1 MCFLRIS
8 VSLLTLST
16 CSSALSS
23 FSFKAL
29 KCSFSWDQTLL
40 RRTEHFGIFKT
51 CFIFPSTCQKH
62 EGIPFLSNIHCED
75 LIKLLEVKLSKVWVP
90 LEFLTLR
97 VVHTESPS
105 QFTITVIHWL
115 QFSFSYPSTGSHG
128 GFSSLGFC
136 FIMLWFPE
144 YACLSFQ
151 FVLWLHSSKMM

>member
-1 MCFLRIS
+1 MCFLRIF

-29 KCSFSWDQTLL
+29 KCSFSWGHTLL
-40 RRTEHFGIFKT
+40 RRTEHSGIFKT

-75 LIKLLEVKLSKVWVP
+75 LIKLLEVKLSKVWEPPPHDWVP

-105 QFTITVIHWL
+105 QFTITVIHRL

-128 GFSSLGFC
+128 GETS
-136 FIMLWFPE
+136 MVP
-144 YACLSFQ
+144 
-151 FVLWLHSSKMM
+151 